1 MANRRS
7 KSRDKFWDRLL
18 GFGLHNF
25 APLWRVVQGV
35 PFLARFVNRRI
46 IFKAVNAS
54 RARPHPF
61 STLSPYTSWSSL
73 TDRTYF
79 ARHLQADDTNP
90 PEPPEEEV
98 LALFRRA
105 ENQQRPCSKST
116 LLFPVFAQYL
126 TDGFLRTSVTD
137 RSRTTSN
144 HDIDLSTLYGRTPA
158 QTAVLRLHDKEKGR
172 RGRLRSQRING
183 EEYPLFLYQPDGK
196 AVLGE
201 FHGLDTPLGLV
212 DLLAAP
218 PPPGTIPA
226 NGFERQIFAVGGDRV
241 NATPLVA
248 MLNTLLLREHN
259 RLAAELE
266 RRNPDW
272 DDERVFQ
279 TARNILIVIYIK
291 LVIEEY
297 INHISSAAFRL
308 SATPAVVWKAPWNR
322 ANWMAI
328 EFALLYRWHT
338 LIPDKITWGKETVH
352 AGEMLLDNRRLI
364 SLGLAEGFRSVC
376 AQNATQIGFYNTVKF
391 LERVELLAVKQGRAL
406 KLPRYNAY
414 RKAMNMLPLT
424 DFNQM
429 TGDPK
434 RQADLKRLYGT
445 PDNVEFYPALFA
457 EDVGPNTPMPG
468 LLGAMVALD
477 AFSQAL
483 TNPLFAE
490 HVHTPATFTEWGLKE
505 IENTTSVFDLLA
517 RNLPEGSPKLDRK
530 NYAMTRADWKREFAP
545 F

>member
-7 KSRDKFWDRLL
+7 KSRDKLWDRLL

-25 APLWRVVQGV
+25 APVWRVVQGV

-61 STLSPYTSWSSL
+61 STLAPYTSWSSL

-98 LALFRRA
+98 LALFRR
-105 ENQQRPCSKST
+105 EDNQQRPCSKST

-158 QTAVLRLHDKEKGR
+158 QTAALRLHDNEKGR

-183 EEYPLFLYQPDGK
+183 EEYPPFLYQPDGK
-196 AVLGE
+196 AVRGE
-201 FHGLDTPLGLV
+201 FYGLDMPLGLV
-212 DLLAAP
+212 DLISA

-259 RLAAELE
+259 RLARELE
-266 RRNPDW
+266 AQNPGW

-297 INHISSAAFRL
+297 INHISSACFRL

-338 LIPDKITWGKETVH
+338 LIPDKIAWGEETVH

-364 SLGLAEGFRSVC
+364 SVGLAEGFRSVC

-414 RKAMNMLPLT
+414 RKAMNMLPVT

-457 EDVGPNTPMPG
+457 EDVNPNTPMPG

-490 HVHTPATFTEWGLKE
+490 HVHTPATFTAWGLKE
-505 IENTTSVFDLLA
+505 IENTNSVFDLLV
-517 RNLPEGSPKLDRK
+517 RNLPEGSQKLDRK